1 MQTGNGRF
9 ARGVGLAALMRSA
22 SMFGCLAVGLAVV
35 PTVVQAQT
43 FQFNQVAVRGND
55 RVATGTVLG
64 ALAIQPGQALSA
76 GDLNAAY
83 QRVVGLGLFETVA
96 LEPQGGT
103 LIVTVAEWPTV
114 QRISIEGNSR
124 IGDEELADL
133 IGSVPN
139 RVYNPSQAEAD
150 ARAIAAAYEQRG
162 RLAATVVPRII
173 RRDANQVDLVF
184 EVAEG
189 RVVEIERLSFVG
201 NRAYSDRRLRRALA
215 TKQAGILRQLV
226 QRDTFVADRLDLD
239 RQLLTDFYQS
249 RGYIDFRVESVT
261 NEFSRERSAFFV
273 QFNVQ
278 EGQSWEFG
286 RVTASTNVAGVNAQD
301 YLAVA
306 QIRPGETYSP
316 RAVDNAVA
324 RMERLATQRGLT
336 FIRATPQ
343 IERDG
348 RNLRL
353 DMNFLIERGPRIF
366 VERIDIE
373 GNQSTLDRVI
383 RRQFRT
389 VEGDPFNPREIRA
402 ASERIRALGYF
413 ADAQVETRE
422 GTSPDRVIVDVDVEE
437 QPTGSLSFGGSY
449 STDSGV
455 GVNVGFSERNF
466 LGRGQ
471 FLAVN
476 VATGTDANS
485 ASLTFGEPAFL
496 GRDLNARIELF
507 YRTTD
512 FDQADYNTRSV
523 GISPSLSF
531 PISENGR
538 LTLSYRL
545 AEDKIFDVTASSSPI
560 LQRDDGTAITSA
572 LGYSYTYDNRR
583 SGLDINSGVVLRF
596 GQDFAGLGGDITNV
610 ETTALAGYQTQVY
623 NEEITLR
630 ATIEGGAVNSLD
642 GQNTRITDRYFLS
655 SRQMRGFE
663 PLGLGPRDLAA
674 PNQDALGGNYYAV
687 ARLEAEFPLG
697 LPEEYGLRGGLFF
710 DAGSVWGLDDTSGF
724 DGVEVDDSFKLRSAV
739 GISLLW
745 DSPLG
750 PLRFNWAETLQAEEF
765 DNTRS
770 FNVTLSTEF

>member
-1 MQTGNGRF
+1 
-9 ARGVGLAALMRSA
+9 
-22 SMFGCLAVGLAVV
+22 MFGCVAAGLAVV

-402 ASERIRALGYF
+402 AAERIRALGYF

-507 YRTTD
+507 YRTTSY
-512 FDQADYNTRSV
+512 DQADYNTRSI

-545 AEDKIFDVTASSSPI
+545 AEDRIFDVTASSSPI
-560 LQRDDGTAITSA
+560 LRRDDGAAITSA

-642 GQNTRITDRYFLS
+642 GQNTRITDRYFLG

-697 LPEEYGLRGGLFF
+697 LPEEYGMRGGVFF

>member
-1 MQTGNGRF
+1 
-9 ARGVGLAALMRSA
+9 MRSV
-22 SMFGCLAVGLAVV
+22 SMFGCVAAGLAVV

-402 ASERIRALGYF
+402 AAERIRALGYF

-507 YRTTD
+507 YRTTSY
-512 FDQADYNTRSV
+512 DQADYNTRSI

-545 AEDKIFDVTASSSPI
+545 AEDRIFDVTASSSPI
-560 LQRDDGTAITSA
+560 LRRDDGAAITSA

-642 GQNTRITDRYFLS
+642 GQNTRITDRYFLG

-697 LPEEYGLRGGLFF
+697 LPEEYGMRGGVFF

-739 GISLLW
+739 GVSLLW

-750 PLRFNWAETLQAEEF
+750 PLRFNWAETLQAEDF